1 MERLRLRFTP
11 LLYTYKIISFYSL
24 KTVDAI
30 AQKNIKKVPLSV
42 LPSWGVP
49 HPPEFNTQCQEP
61 VNNYF

>member
-11 LLYTYKIISFYSL
+11 LPYTYKIISFYSL

-42 LPSWGVP
+42 LSSWGVP
-49 HPPEFNTQCQEP
+49 HPPGIQYSMSGTGK
-61 VNNYF
+61 